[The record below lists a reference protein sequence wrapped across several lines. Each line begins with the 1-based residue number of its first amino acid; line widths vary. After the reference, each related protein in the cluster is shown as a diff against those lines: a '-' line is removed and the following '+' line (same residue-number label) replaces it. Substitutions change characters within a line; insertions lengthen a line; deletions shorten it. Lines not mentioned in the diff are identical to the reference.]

1 MMQIEGL
8 RAVAALLVA
17 VFHIWIGRV
26 SGSVD
31 VFFVV
36 AGYLITTTLL
46 GHYAKFGRVRARY
59 YLGRLARRLL
69 PASLVVLAVV
79 AAATFVFLPSN
90 VWLPTMR
97 QILASALYSENWL
110 LAAESIDYLAKDAF
124 HSPVQNFWAM
134 SVQGQ
139 FYIIWLVVFAVIGLV
154 TVAARNRTKTVLV
167 TLLALFGVSLIY
179 SVISTNTDQAF
190 AYYSTFARV
199 WEFALGGIG
208 AIIIPKLRIPQML
221 RSVLG
226 WIGLLGVLT
235 CGFLLQVSQVF
246 PGYAALWP
254 TLSALL
260 VIVGGTGGG
269 PFTAGR
275 LLATRPLVWL
285 GGISY
290 GIYLW
295 HWPILIFVLQ
305 HRKGETPSLEW
316 GVLIIGAAIVL
327 AWLTKLFVE
336 DPIIRRSQA
345 ATPRARRVATVVPV
359 AALVVVVMGSS
370 SLIGITQ
377 AKLDADQAY
386 ADTITSGAVPCLGA
400 ASTAAPCVNDD
411 LPSPPIPLD
420 PREDNA
426 EPNDYRCRT
435 DPDDTDLKKCTYGPE
450 DADTSVVLI
459 GNSHAINW
467 FPALQSLTED
477 RGWKLDV
484 YFKAACAFNT
494 TDRSG
499 PADEVESCR
508 VWNEKLENELARL
521 PAYDYMLSS
530 YSAGGEQFVNAEGQ
544 VDPDL
549 GVVGFREA
557 WEPLLDRGTTVWA
570 MQDTPLLPQTAYD
583 CYLRNLE
590 NSESCGTVAAADV
603 FQSRDLIV
611 EAATDLPGAEAINMN
626 QYFCPD
632 DECVLSAGGVNIYR
646 DTSHFTST
654 WSLTLAPYL
663 EEKLKLST
671 FG

>member
-17 VFHIWIGRV
+17 IFHIWIGRV

-46 GHYAKFGRVRARY
+46 GHFTKFGHVRPLF

-69 PASLVVLAVV
+69 PASLTVLAVV
-79 AAATFVFLPSN
+79 AAASFIFLPAN

-97 QILASALYSENWL
+97 QVLASALYSENWL

-139 FYIIWLVVFAVIGLV
+139 FYIIWLIVFGIIGLV
-154 TVAARNRTKTVLV
+154 TVAARHKARVVLA
-167 TLLALFGVSLIY
+167 TLVALFAISIVY
-179 SVISTNTDQAF
+179 STIATNADQAF
-190 AYYSTFARV
+190 AYYNTFARV

-208 AIIIPKLRIPQML
+208 AIIIPQLRLPQML

-226 WIGLLGVLT
+226 WLGLLGVLT

-254 TLSALL
+254 TVSALL
-260 VIVGGTGGG
+260 VIIGGSGGG
-269 PFTAGR
+269 ALTAGR
-275 LLATRPLVWL
+275 ILSTRPLVWL

-295 HWPILIFVLQ
+295 HWPILVFVLQ
-305 HRKGETPSLEW
+305 YRKGETPSLPW
-316 GVLIIGAAIVL
+316 GIAIIWAAIVL
-327 AWLTKLFVE
+327 AWLTKRFIE
-336 DPIIRRSQA
+336 DPVVTWSRSSEPRRK
-345 ATPRARRVATVVPV
+345 RLATVAPV
-359 AALVVVVMGSS
+359 GALVVVVISS
-370 SLIGITQ
+370 MFLIGVTQ
-377 AKLDADQAY
+377 AKLDSDKAY
-386 ADTITSGAVPCLGA
+386 AASITSGSVACLGA
-400 ASTAAPCVNDD
+400 ASTAATCVNDD

-426 EPNDYRCRT
+426 EVSDYRCRT
-435 DPDDTDLKKCTYGPE
+435 DPDDTELKKCTYGPG
-450 DADTSVVLI
+450 DADTTVVLI
-459 GNSHAINW
+459 GNSHAVNW
-467 FPALQSLTED
+467 FPALESLTTA

-484 YFKAACAFNT
+484 YYKAACAFNT
-494 TDRSG
+494 TARTG
-499 PADEVESCR
+499 PKSEVDSCR
-508 VWNEKLENELARL
+508 VWNEKLEAELASQ

-530 YSAGGEQFVNAEGQ
+530 YSAGGEKFVSPDGN
-544 VDPDL
+544 VDPDA
-549 GVVGFREA
+549 GVAGFRDA
-557 WEPLLDRGTTVWA
+557 WKPLLDRGTTVWA
-570 MQDTPLLPQTAYD
+570 MEDTPLLPQALYD
-583 CYLRNLE
+583 CYLGNLA
-590 NSESCGTVAAADV
+590 NSSECGTIAASDV
-603 FQSRDLIV
+603 FQTRDLIV
-611 EAATDLPGAEAINMN
+611 DAADDLRGAKVIDMKR
-626 QYFCPD
+626 YFCPG

-646 DTSHFTST
+646 DTSHFTAT

-663 EEKLKLST
+663 EQALSLPPS
-671 FG
+671 